1 LKNWKK
7 WAAGLFALSL
17 CLTSVSLPA
26 AAEGE
31 EDIALIA
38 DTAEDMPVA
47 DGTPDETAG
56 DGEADAEE
64 EATRT
69 ETQEEIEITAE
80 QVTQYMQKKNSCD
93 GITFYYRPEDYEDT
107 ISDEDVVDLLDDI
120 ELAGIDDATGEVVCT
135 LEEDSDNS
143 DFVVFLSPES
153 RWLVYMDPEYTKV
166 TMVRQIVSSLDNEL
180 LFRSRDNKTLELYN
194 KDYDEVERS
203 YTTDGAVKDGKVTY
217 TNEDGW
223 QVVLA
228 DTYDAVISS
237 ARFVT
242 ENDKLALYVD
252 DDTAVIGLYDKAK
265 DKMWWST
272 PENVG
277 HDKTAT
283 NTIVED
289 LSSSLKMVYG
299 EPDARSTTNMRS
311 RGDAK
316 IKVKDKSSGVKI
328 TYSFKKAGITV
339 PVTYTLEDDYLE
351 AKIDTA
357 DIEEEDTS
365 QSGKLV
371 TSLSVLSSFG
381 AASSA
386 DTGYFVI
393 PDGSGALIR
402 FNNGKKTAKSY
413 TGYVYGSDVTAVA
426 QTEPAVTEQVYLP
439 MYGIVNGDNAM
450 MVVCTEGDSNA
461 KLTASVSGQS
471 KSSFNICGFDFTVRD
486 SDTYYMSGDNSTALT
501 VFEDGDMKTDTL
513 AVRYYPLETEDTP
526 DYTDVAEAYRN
537 YLTEEAGVT
546 DTAEDTDP
554 GLYLNF
560 YGGTIKEKSV
570 LGVPVKMKTALTSFE
585 QAEQILQDLS
595 DGGAE
600 NMKVQYYNWT
610 NAGISGKVDLKAKA
624 AGCLGGNSDWK
635 ALQSYADSNGV
646 TLYPATDNETFKSGN
661 GYYTFTDTT
670 VRISGSYARIYDYN
684 LAYGTQSTA
693 NKPLSLLSPATFTE
707 IAEKLTGNYQ
717 DKSLSRV
724 SLGSLTTALYGDYGK
739 QEISRDK
746 AQQLLEES
754 YQKITDG
761 DITLLADGANAY
773 ALPYVQEITDVP
785 LQSSG
790 FDVFDED
797 IPFYQIVM
805 HGLKSY
811 AGNAVNASATP
822 EETVLLSIASG
833 SSLHFDMIGEETSTL
848 KDTALDGLYYASA
861 ESWTDYAAQS
871 YAFSKAVLSGLG
883 DQTITGYERNG
894 DVITTTYA
902 NGTVVET
909 DLSKQIV
916 TVDGKAYAMA
926 DYVEE
931 GSWNEA

>member
-1 LKNWKK
+1 M
-7 WAAGLFALSL
+7 
-17 CLTSVSLPA
+17 SVSLPA

-38 DTAEDMPVA
+38 DTSEETPVA

-203 YTTDGAVKDGKVTY
+203 YTTDGKAKDGKTY

-371 TSLSVLSSFG
+371 TSLSMLSSFG

-546 DTAEDTDP
+546 GTAEDTDP

-724 SLGSLTTALYGDYGK
+724 SLGSLTTVLYGDYGK

-761 DITLLADGANAY
+761 DITLLAAGANAY

-811 AGNAVNASATP
+811 AGSAVNASATP

>member
-1 LKNWKK
+1 MKNWKK
-7 WAAGLFALSL
+7 WAAGICALSL
-17 CLTSVSLPA
+17 CMTAVSLPA

-31 EDIALIA
+31 DDIALISDTSEEMPAADGTADA
-38 DTAEDMPVA
+38 DTAD
-47 DGTPDETAG
+47 DT
-56 DGEADAEE
+56 AEE
-64 EATRT
+64 EATRS
-69 ETQEEIEITAE
+69 ESQEEIAITAE

-120 ELAGIDDATGEVVCT
+120 ELAGIDDATGKVVCT

-153 RWLVYMDPEYTKV
+153 RWLVYMDPEYSKV

-180 LFRSRDNKTLELYN
+180 LFRSRDNRTLELYN

-203 YTTDGAVKDGKVTY
+203 YTTDGAAKDGKVTY

-289 LSSSLKMVYG
+289 LSSSLKMIYG

-311 RGDAK
+311 KGDAK

-357 DIEEEDTS
+357 DIEEDDTS
-365 QSGKLV
+365 ETGKLT
-371 TSLSVLSSFG
+371 TSLSMLSSFG
-381 AASSA
+381 AASST
-386 DTGYFVI
+386 DEGYFVI

-413 TGYVYGSDVTAVA
+413 TGYVYGSDVTAVPL
-426 QTEPAVTEQVYLP
+426 TEPAVTEQVSLP

-471 KSSFNICGFDFTVRD
+471 KSSFNVCGFDFTVRD
-486 SDTYYMSGDNSTALT
+486 SDTYYMSGDNGTALT

-526 DYTDVAEAYRN
+526 DYTDVAAAYRN

-546 DTAEDTDP
+546 NTVENTDP
-554 GLYLNF
+554 SLYLNF
-560 YGGTIKEKSV
+560 YGGTKKEKSV
-570 LGVPVKMKTALTSFE
+570 LGIPVSMKTALTSFQ
-585 QAEQILQDLS
+585 QAEEILQNLS

-610 NAGISGKVDLKAKA
+610 NAGISGKVDIKAKA
-624 AGCLGGNSDWK
+624 AGCLGGNGDWND
-635 ALQSYADSNGV
+635 LQSYAASNGV
-646 TLYPATDNETFKSGN
+646 TIYPVSENETFRSGS
-661 GYYTFTDTT
+661 GFYTFQDTA

-684 LAYGTQSTA
+684 LAYGTQSTV
-693 NKPLSLLSPATFTE
+693 NKPLSLLSPSAFSE
-707 IAEKLTGNYQ
+707 VAEKLTG
-717 DKSLSRV
+717 SLQKKELNTL

-739 QEISRDK
+739 QAISRDA
-746 AQQLLEES
+746 AQQLLEDA
-754 YQKITDG
+754 YQQITDA
-761 DITLLADGANAY
+761 DISLLANGANAY

-797 IPFYQIVM
+797 IPFYQMVM
-805 HGLKSY
+805 HGVKSY
-811 AGNAVNASATP
+811 GTSAVNASATP
-822 EETVLLSIASG
+822 EETVLLAIASG

-848 KDTALDGLYYASA
+848 KDTVLDGLYYASA

-883 DQTITGYERNG
+883 DQTITGYERKG
-894 DVITTTYA
+894 DVITTTYE

-909 DLSKQIV
+909 DLAKQIV
-916 TVDGKAYAMA
+916 TVDGTAYAMA

>member
-1 LKNWKK
+1 MKNWKK
-7 WAAGLFALSL
+7 WAAGICALSL
-17 CLTSVSLPA
+17 CFTAVSLPA

-31 EDIALIA
+31 EDIALIS
-38 DTAEDMPVA
+38 DTSEETPVA
-47 DGTPDETAG
+47 DGTADETAG
-56 DGEADAEE
+56 DGEAAAEE
-64 EATRT
+64 EATRS

-80 QVTQYMQKKNSCD
+80 QVTQYLQKKNSCD

-143 DFVVFLSPES
+143 DFVVFLSPEG
-153 RWLVYMDPEYTKV
+153 RWLVYMDPEYSKV

-203 YTTDGAVKDGKVTY
+203 YTTDGKAEDGKVTY

-252 DDTAVIGLYDKAK
+252 DDTAVIGLYDKTK

-311 RGDAK
+311 KSDAK
-316 IKVKDKSSGVKI
+316 VKVKDKSSGVKI

-351 AKIDTA
+351 AKIETA

-365 QSGKLV
+365 QSGKLT
-371 TSLSVLSSFG
+371 TSLSMLSSFG
-381 AASSA
+381 AASSE
-386 DTGYFVI
+386 DEGYFVI

-402 FNNGKKTAKSY
+402 FNNGKKTAKAY
-413 TGYVYGSDVTAVA
+413 TGYVYGSDVTAVP

-486 SDTYYMSGDNSTALT
+486 SDTYYMSGDSSTALT

-537 YLTEEAGVT
+537 YLTEEAGVENT
-546 DTAEDTDP
+546 VESTDP

-560 YGGTIKEKSV
+560 YGGTEKEKSV
-570 LGVPVKMKTALTSFE
+570 LGIPVKMKTALTSFQ
-585 QAEQILQDLS
+585 QAEEILQNLS

-600 NMKVQYYNWT
+600 NMRVQYYNWT
-610 NAGISGKVDLKAKA
+610 NAGITGKVDLKAKA
-624 AGCLGGNSDWK
+624 AGCLGGSGDWK
-635 ALQSYADSNGV
+635 DLLRYAEDNNIAV
-646 TLYPATDNETFKSGN
+646 YPASDNKTFQSGS
-661 GYYTFTDTT
+661 GYYTFMDTT

-684 LAYGTQSTA
+684 LAYGTQSTV

-707 IAEKLTGNYQ
+707 IAEKMAGNYT
-717 DKSLSRV
+717 DKNLNRA

-746 AQQLLEES
+746 AQALLEES
-754 YQKITDG
+754 YQKLG
-761 DITLLADGANAY
+761 DADIALLADNANAY
-773 ALPYVQEITDVP
+773 ALPYVQEITNVP

-797 IPFYQIVM
+797 IPFYQMVM
-805 HGLKSY
+805 HGLKAYS
-811 AGNAVNASATP
+811 ASAVNASATP
-822 EETVLLSIASG
+822 EETVLLSVASG
-833 SSLHFDMIGEETSTL
+833 SSLHYDMIGEETSTL
-848 KDTALDGLYYASA
+848 KDTVLDSLYYASA
-861 ESWTDYAAQS
+861 ENWTDYAAQS
-871 YAFSKAVLSGLG
+871 YAFSKAVLAGLG
-883 DQTITGYERNG
+883 DQTITGYERSG

-909 DLSKQIV
+909 DLAKKIV
-916 TVDGKAYAMA
+916 TVDGKAYAMS